1 VALLRLL
8 LWLKA
13 RLVARAWQSR
23 QGTTA
28 ALIGLFAALL
38 GISLLSSAVFFA
50 TLEAGPEL
58 GRTVVG
64 GVLGMTY
71 LGWIMG
77 PAFGYRFNEGIDPM
91 VLAHLPVPTH
101 TIMLGL
107 FLGSFLDPVV
117 LIALPLAVAC
127 ASAGVMLGGSPLAAF
142 LGLFLFLFHAM
153 GTAQVVHLWSL
164 AFLRGRRS
172 KEILFVVLSLLLLAG
187 VVSFEVGALRPG
199 DAGQPRSM
207 IELAADWQWI
217 DRAVT
222 WTPPGLAME
231 ALMPSSPHNGVFGAP
246 LACLVLLAIA
256 ALSVVIAAR
265 YTLMVLSGGGSR
277 GEARRAV
284 EGPEPDRL
292 CDFFRLL
299 SGSQGLAGRAAA
311 EVRLVLREPQYLL
324 LYISYPVA
332 YGGACFWVAHAEE
345 LSAASR
351 VPVVSVLV
359 LSSIFLFT
367 GVVFNSLAVE
377 RSGLRLAYV
386 GPQDP
391 LVYLVGKNLGSWFLL
406 TSANLLVLVVA
417 GATLGLGLG
426 PLAGLAVSGQIS
438 IALVVGLGNLGST
451 LAPMPLPVQGSS
463 TRQAATF
470 GRIFVTMTVNAL
482 GMTVAGNGAWLG
494 WALVVGPPM
503 ALGGPKLVVGLL
515 ALGLAWTA
523 GLYALATWMGAWL
536 LTRRREKLL
545 EVFT

>member
-1 VALLRLL
+1 MALLRQL

-13 RLVARAWQSR
+13 RLVARAWKSR

-28 ALIGLFAALL
+28 ALVGLFAAMV
-38 GISLLSSAVFFA
+38 GITVLSTAVFFA

-64 GVLGMTY
+64 GILGMTY

-91 VLAHLPVPTH
+91 VLAHLPVPTS
-101 TIMLGL
+101 TVMLGL

-117 LIALPLAVAC
+117 LIALPLAAAC
-127 ASAGVMLGGSPLAAF
+127 AAAGVMLGGSAVAAV

-172 KEILFVVLSLLLLAG
+172 KEVLFVVVSLMLLGA

-207 IELAADWQWI
+207 VELAEDWQWI
-217 DRAVT
+217 DQLVT

-231 ALMPSSPHNGVFGAP
+231 ALMPPSPRNGVFGAP
-246 LACLVLLAIA
+246 GACLVLLAVA
-256 ALSVVIAAR
+256 ALSVVIAGR
-265 YTLMVLSGGGSR
+265 YTVVVLSGGGGR
-277 GEARRAV
+277 GEARQQA
-284 EGPEPDRL
+284 PPPQADRL
-292 CDFFRLL
+292 RDLFHWLCR
-299 SGSQGLAGRAAA
+299 SQSLAGRAAA

-324 LYISYPVA
+324 LYISYPIA
-332 YGGACFWVAHAEE
+332 YGGACLWAAQSDD
-345 LSAASR
+345 LSAGTR
-351 VPVVSVLV
+351 VPIVAVLV

-377 RSGLRLAYV
+377 RAGLRLAYV

-391 LVYLVGKNLGSWFLL
+391 LVYLAGKNLGSWFLL
-406 TSANLLVLVVA
+406 TAANLVVLVVA
-417 GATLGLGLG
+417 GVALRPEPGLLV
-426 PLAGLAVSGQIS
+426 GLAASGQVS

-451 LAPMPLPVQGSS
+451 LAPMPLPVQGAS

-470 GRIFVTMTVNAL
+470 GRIFVTMLVNSL
-482 GMTVAGNGAWLG
+482 GMMVAGFGAWVG

-503 ALGGPKLVVGLL
+503 ALGGPKLVGGLL
-515 ALGLAWTA
+515 GLGLAWTA
-523 GLYALATWMGAWL
+523 GIYALATWLGAWIL
-536 LTRRREKLL
+536 ARRREKLL